1 MTSVYH
7 RLDQGLSQY
16 QIGELAWEGAVWDE
30 KSPGGTT
37 IELDRCPESLLRN
50 ALLRLRGLVL
60 TDAVA
65 FRNVLETKG
74 RRTWTE
80 KKIYSIASQHRSG
93 IIPVWVFRNVQRR
106 EQFRLTNSGFQDVGK
121 KALDELFRESISCSA
136 CWGWLVQLLTRHQ
149 SPHIRGDIGLD
160 GAEFGFRQWYPP
172 KGRPRFLRR
181 RVVSAGT
188 I

>member
-60 TDAVA
+60 TDALA
-65 FRNVLETKG
+65 FTYPAALVNTG
-74 RRTWTE
+74 
-80 KKIYSIASQHRSG
+80 
-93 IIPVWVFRNVQRR
+93 
-106 EQFRLTNSGFQDVGK
+106 RLTGHSRLCNV
-121 KALDELFRESISCSA
+121 A
-136 CWGWLVQLLTRHQ
+136 CRSSWPFLL
-149 SPHIRGDIGLD
+149 
-160 GAEFGFRQWYPP
+160 
-172 KGRPRFLRR
+172 
-181 RVVSAGT
+181 
-188 I
+188 